1 MSHAVI
7 SEIEKTFFLFYP
19 INVSLFEIFKIIDR
33 LKFLI
38 ISIFDIF
45 ISGSWIAFAT
55 QNQHFDI
62 HWRKWPLFP
71 LSKSCNSSNV
81 FSKILGIL
89 FRPWMFIYLSLNKY
103 LIFGLNKTIW
113 AQHIQA
119 FTTNSIKLEGIC
131 NQNCFFHIW
140 NISEVTPTCPPLCVI
155 VSMWSGN
162 IIDDNEMIFIG
173 TWRRLIIDSA
183 GWIILYPVR
192 V

>member
-38 ISIFDIF
+38 IFIKTLKLFFYIWSIYWQGRKKAQTSTSTKSYDLSWLSRYTTHHPNTLHVGL
-45 ISGSWIAFAT
+45 SGSWAASAT

-71 LSKSCNSSNV
+71 QSKSCNSSNV

-89 FRPWMFIYLSLNKY
+89 FRPWMFIYSLFK
-103 LIFGLNKTIW
+103 
-113 AQHIQA
+113 
-119 FTTNSIKLEGIC
+119 
-131 NQNCFFHIW
+131 
-140 NISEVTPTCPPLCVI
+140 
-155 VSMWSGN
+155 
-162 IIDDNEMIFIG
+162 
-173 TWRRLIIDSA
+173 
-183 GWIILYPVR
+183 
-192 V
+192 